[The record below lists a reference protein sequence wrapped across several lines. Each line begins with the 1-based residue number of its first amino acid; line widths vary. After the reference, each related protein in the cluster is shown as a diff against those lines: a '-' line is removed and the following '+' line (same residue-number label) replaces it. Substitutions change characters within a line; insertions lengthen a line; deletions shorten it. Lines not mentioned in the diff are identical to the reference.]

1 MPGCDRPPTWC
12 DVHHRKHW
20 ADGGR
25 TCADNGVL
33 LCERHHTL
41 VHQDGWLIEIVGG
54 LPWFTPPAWIDAH
67 RTPRLHSRF
76 KTRQLD
82 DP

>member
-1 MPGCDRPPTWC
+1 
-12 DVHHRKHW
+12 
-20 ADGGR
+20 
-25 TCADNGVL
+25 VL

-54 LPWFTPPAWIDAH
+54 LPWFTPPAWIDAR
-67 RTPRLHSRF
+67 RTPRLHSRY